1 MKLVRRIQPTILP
14 PKIWMNALEEVT
26 EIWSAWRRQKLPLY
40 LFLAMC
46 FNLVVSPLVLA
57 ADGELSRTQSWALG
71 LLGLVTVGLSVYL
84 FFVMFVPERF

>member
-1 MKLVRRIQPTILP
+1 
-14 PKIWMNALEEVT
+14 MNVLEEVT

-57 ADGELSRTQSWALG
+57 ADQKLSHTQSWALG
-71 LLGLVTVGLSVYL
+71 LLGIVTVGLSVYL

>member
-1 MKLVRRIQPTILP
+1 MKLVRIRPTILP
-14 PKIWMNALEEVT
+14 PKIWINVLEEVT

-57 ADGELSRTQSWALG
+57 ADGQLSRTQSWALG
-71 LLGLVTVGLSVYL
+71 LLGLVTVSLSVYL
-84 FFVMFVPERF
+84 FFVMFVPEKF